1 MSVEPSQLRQVMGEF
16 ATGATVVT
24 FPSDPLHGL
33 TVNAL
38 SSLSLD
44 PPLVLIC
51 IDHGTTT
58 YDLLTRDT
66 IDGYCVNILDEDQR
80 DLGEHFAGMTD
91 LGENPFETERTR
103 TEVSGAPIFEDSLAY
118 LDCSLRSAYDE
129 GDHTIYVGAVEST
142 HVLQPDGAPLAFYQ
156 GNWGTVRSN
165 A

>member
-80 DLGEHFAGMTD
+80 D
-91 LGENPFETERTR
+91 RKSTR
-103 TEVSGAPIFEDSLAY
+103 LNSSHVSISY
-118 LDCSLRSAYDE
+118 
-129 GDHTIYVGAVEST
+129 AVFCLKKKKE
-142 HVLQPDGAPLAFYQ
+142 Q
-156 GNWGTVRSN
+156 
-165 A
+165 